1 MADQVLR
8 TLAQQTIVEACL
20 HTLQLLLG
28 ILTIGP
34 WALLL
39 VYDLLLW
46 IFRSIFYII
55 PFVGGRAR
63 GKKRPRA
70 PSLSERPSGRV
81 RTFSIGGT
89 QLAGT
94 EASETEGLKERI
106 LDTTLKDD
114 PADLYGRD

>member
-1 MADQVLR
+1 MSWISILPTHLTV
-8 TLAQQTIVEACL
+8 VETWL
-20 HTLQLLLG
+20 IRFFLLLG
-28 ILTIGP
+28 LLTIGP
-34 WALLL
+34 WALLI

-70 PSLSERPSGRV
+70 PSLSERPSGRA

-89 QLAGT
+89 QFADT
-94 EASETEGLKERI
+94 EASGTGGLKERI
-106 LDTTLKDD
+106 LDTALRDD
-114 PADLYGRD
+114 PADEYEKH

>member
-1 MADQVLR
+1 MSWFSILPTHLTA
-8 TLAQQTIVEACL
+8 VETWL
-20 HTLQLLLG
+20 IRFFLLLA

-34 WALLL
+34 WALLI

-46 IFRSIFYII
+46 IFRFILYII

-70 PSLSERPSGRV
+70 PSLSERPSGRR

-89 QLAGT
+89 QLAGAAGP
-94 EASETEGLKERI
+94 EKDGLRERI
-106 LDTTLKDD
+106 LDVGMQED
-114 PADLYGRD
+114 PADTDGRD